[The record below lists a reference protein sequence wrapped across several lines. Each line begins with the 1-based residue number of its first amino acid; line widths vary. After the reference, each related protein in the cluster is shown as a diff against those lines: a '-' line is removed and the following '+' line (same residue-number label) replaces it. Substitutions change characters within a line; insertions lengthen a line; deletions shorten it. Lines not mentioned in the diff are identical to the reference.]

1 VMLPSQG
8 QNISIGRLRNV
19 SIGRPFAI
27 GERADILHGDLDN
40 GTGKY
45 TRVAVK
51 VLRLTLNDD
60 SAAQQKL
67 RQSLEDQLEI
77 WCALKHPN
85 IVDFLGFSYDVPFP
99 AAIILPYF
107 ADGNSLDYI
116 KKYPTADVLHLLHGA
131 ARGLEY
137 LHHQNPPIIH
147 ADVCAC
153 NVLVENGDSRLV
165 DFGLVPALSNRSFT
179 TINVLNRVRWQAPE
193 VFLTEDEDDLP
204 FNLKTDIFS
213 FAMLAIELVT
223 KDRPFN
229 HRKID
234 TVVIVDITMN
244 KRPHKPVSVLADKL
258 WSLLEKCWAE
268 APDNRPSISAVC
280 EGLEKLI

>member
-1 VMLPSQG
+1 MS
-8 QNISIGRLRNV
+8 ISR
-19 SIGRPFAI
+19 STKQAP
-27 GERADILHGDLDN
+27 IL
-40 GTGKY
+40 
-45 TRVAVK
+45 
-51 VLRLTLNDD
+51 
-60 SAAQQKL
+60 Q
-67 RQSLEDQLEI
+67 
-77 WCALKHPN
+77 
-85 IVDFLGFSYDVPFP
+85 
-99 AAIILPYF
+99 
-107 ADGNSLDYI
+107 
-116 KKYPTADVLHLLHGA
+116 
-131 ARGLEY
+131 
-137 LHHQNPPIIH
+137 
-147 ADVCAC
+147 C

-213 FAMLAIELVT
+213 FAMLAIEVYFINFDAPKSILTFSLLQLVT